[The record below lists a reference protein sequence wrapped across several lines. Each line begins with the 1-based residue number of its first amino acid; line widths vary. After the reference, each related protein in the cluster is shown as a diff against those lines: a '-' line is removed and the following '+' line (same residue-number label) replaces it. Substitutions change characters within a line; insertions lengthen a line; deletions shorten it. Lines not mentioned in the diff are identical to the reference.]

1 MTHPL
6 HAQDVD
12 AYGAGFGVLEGD
24 GALRLVGE
32 LDLATVGAL
41 KDALEPYVRRWGA
54 LFMDL
59 SELSFIDSMGMQLLT
74 EVANRRRT
82 GPVVLTGAPKR
93 FRRLFDLVGLE
104 QVPNLKIG
112 WAPA

>member
-1 MTHPL
+1 
-6 HAQDVD
+6 
-12 AYGAGFGVLEGD
+12 
-24 GALRLVGE
+24 
-32 LDLATVGAL
+32 
-41 KDALEPYVRRWGA
+41 
-54 LFMDL
+54 
-59 SELSFIDSMGMQLLT
+59 MGRQLLT

-82 GPVVLTGAPKR
+82 SGPVVLTGAPKR

>member
-1 MTHPL
+1 MLTRTAPDSASWRETAPSGL
-6 HAQDVD
+6 WESSTWQP
-12 AYGAGFGVLEGD
+12 
-24 GALRLVGE
+24 
-32 LDLATVGAL
+32 VGAL
-41 KDALEPYVRRWGA
+41 KDTLEPYVRRWGA

-59 SELSFIDSMGMQLLT
+59 SELSFMDSMGRQLLT

-82 GPVVLTGAPKR
+82 SGPVVLTGAPKR